1 MVAHAIEQPIL
12 SSSDMHYIDRTSK
25 NKMADVNCLDYSTD
39 STSCTSSD
47 CSSVCEIDYEEQQF
61 HEALAIARRKLG
73 ADHPQV
79 CDIVFGLAA
88 MHRSRCNYEESL
100 SYFGEG
106 LDIIRKH
113 NGESHVSVAGV
124 LVNIANVHRQSGALE
139 EALVSFEEALKVF
152 ECVGVST
159 KDRNVAR
166 IMRIMKRVRADI
178 VQK

>member
-1 MVAHAIEQPIL
+1 MG
-12 SSSDMHYIDRTSK
+12 
-25 NKMADVNCLDYSTD
+25 
-39 STSCTSSD
+39 
-47 CSSVCEIDYEEQQF
+47 SVCEIDYEEQQF
-61 HEALAIARRKLG
+61 HEALTIARRKLG

-100 SYFGEG
+100 SYFVEG
-106 LDIIRKH
+106 LNIIRKH

-139 EALVSFEEALKVF
+139 EALKVF
-152 ECVGVST
+152 ECVGVSK

-166 IMRIMKRVRADI
+166 IVRIMKRVRADI
-178 VQK
+178 